1 MTQPPGWLE
10 EQRAEQAVRV
20 GLRRGR
26 GRERP
31 RPWNRQGLAQ
41 RVCGPALGVVPPV
54 KPGGLHVVL
63 LRTPLPR
70 QRCDN
75 LSLFPRRTRV
85 VAGACSTPGYHGG
98 ARRRER
104 RTGRL
109 AAAVGDDVRLGA
121 SGCEVPSGWVTLREA
136 STSTLEKTNFVSS
149 QMYPS
154 LCFLKSTS
162 CTVAKVCFSS
172 SEKRSTLRG
181 ERTKPRRGEFPSP
194 SEAPHTGGHDES
206 LDRRRSSRGI
216 CTPSRSRAVAR
227 GPGVVRVR
235 LGGVSC
241 LEVPRKRR

>member
-26 GRERP
+26 GGERP
-31 RPWNRQGLAQ
+31 RPRNRHGLAQ

-54 KPGGLHVVL
+54 IPGGLHVVL

-121 SGCEVPSGWVTLREA
+121 SGCEVPSGWVTLRVQRVT
-136 STSTLEKTNFVSS
+136 TSSLEKTNFVSS
-149 QMYPS
+149 QMYSS
-154 LCFLKSTS
+154 LCFLKSTQV
-162 CTVAKVCFSS
+162 VAKVCESS
-172 SEKRSTLRG
+172 KRSWLRG

-235 LGGVSC
+235 HGGVSC